1 MGLICNE
8 PESTLKDEVINE
20 DKQQTTTN
28 SLARRRRKPSAH
40 RSRNLL
46 YTLFKW
52 YFKSRALQDEY
63 SQSSSSDYEISIE
76 NINALGCNDDES
88 SLAYRQHKNPHQI
101 RASLTKASHTPSS
114 SNLSHS
120 HYLVRQSICLY
131 AASSVILALCY
142 LATPSSA
149 TTESPSHPV
158 WVCSSERVWFKP
170 SITHASSFVLLFSFS
185 DGKSDKEILDHLLRN
200 SRYDK
205 RLLPPVDG
213 N

>member
-1 MGLICNE
+1 MWHPLTENHSSLSDNMGLICNE
-8 PESTLKDEVINE
+8 LDRTLRNEVNNE
-20 DKQQTTTN
+20 DEATKNSPTN
-28 SLARRRRKPSAH
+28 SSSEQRRQPVKQSTHHKP
-40 RSRNLL
+40 RNFL

-63 SQSSSSDYEISIE
+63 SQTSASDYEISIE

-88 SLAYRQHKNPHQI
+88 SLAYRQHKNPHQT
-101 RASLTKASHTPSS
+101 RSSSANTTLPSSSSS

-149 TTESPSHPV
+149 SAESASHPV
-158 WVCSSERVWFKP
+158 
-170 SITHASSFVLLFSFS
+170 
-185 DGKSDKEILDHLLRN
+185 
-200 SRYDK
+200 
-205 RLLPPVDG
+205 
-213 N
+213 

>member
-1 MGLICNE
+1 MTIDFPIPDNMGLICNE

-20 DKQQTTTN
+20 DKQTTSS
-28 SLARRRRKPSAH
+28 SLASASKRKRKPSTH
-40 RSRNLL
+40 RPRNLL

-52 YFKSRALQDEY
+52 YFKSRALQDEF
-63 SQSSSSDYEISIE
+63 SQASSSDYEISIE

-88 SLAYRQHKNPHQI
+88 SLAYRQHKNPHQL
-101 RASLTKASHTPSS
+101 RAASAKAPHTPSS

-158 WVCSSERVWFKP
+158 
-170 SITHASSFVLLFSFS
+170 
-185 DGKSDKEILDHLLRN
+185 
-200 SRYDK
+200 
-205 RLLPPVDG
+205 
-213 N
+213 